1 MKIALTTHGPGVD
14 GKALKPGQAALILEG
29 KEGQIL
35 SVLNAAIA
43 IRDSEDD
50 PVLEA
55 LRRALSA

>member
-29 KEGQIL
+29 KESKIL
-35 SVLNAAIA
+35 DILNAAIK
-43 IRDSEDD
+43 IRDTYDD

-55 LRRALSA
+55 LRKSLGV